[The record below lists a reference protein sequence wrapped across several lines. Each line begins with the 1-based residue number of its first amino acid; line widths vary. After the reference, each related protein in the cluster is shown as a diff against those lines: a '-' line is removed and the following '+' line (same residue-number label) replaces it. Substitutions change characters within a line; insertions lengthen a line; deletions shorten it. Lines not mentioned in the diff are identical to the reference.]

1 MVDLVLGIGA
11 AVGASVFYSLGIALQ
26 AMDAKEAPRE
36 EHLRLALVWG
46 LVKRGRWMLGTGLS
60 ILGWPLQVIALL
72 LAPLVV
78 VQPAL
83 AAGLLVLV
91 FVGQRMLGE
100 HAGTHEHL
108 AMAAIVVGVIGAGL
122 CAPPRSTGHTS
133 ERLTILIVL
142 VVLAA
147 ASLLPYLLRALRR
160 SPASVTIVCAGLA
173 FGWSGV
179 ATKLASDDLSHG
191 YLRAWR
197 SPGGLATAAASAVG
211 VLSESSSLQARPAIQ
226 VAPVVFVTQTIVP
239 VALAPVLFGER
250 FSDTPLGGV
259 PLALSLLLL
268 VAGAAAL
275 VRSPLL
281 LALMGGEPISH
292 DNGSTPSPSPPS
304 EETIRS
310 TPGHRGGRSVDRH
323 HQHIARA
330 RASLRQGAR
339 RRSGAT
345 TPSPEPRRRCAPAAA
360 GRRSAHRRAA
370 GSRTC
375 GADPSA
381 CAWERSVRRVRSQRK
396 QDVPGTTSG
405 SI

>member
-26 AMDAKEAPRE
+26 AMDAKEAPRDD
-36 EHLRLALVWG
+36 HLRLALVWG
-46 LVKRGRWMLGTGLS
+46 LIKRGRWMLGTGLS

-100 HAGTHEHL
+100 HAGAREHI
-108 AMAAIVVGVIGAGL
+108 AMAAIVIGVIGAGL

-133 ERLTILIVL
+133 ERLTILLVL
-142 VVLAA
+142 TVLAV
-147 ASLLPYLLRALRR
+147 ASLLPYILRAMRR

-173 FGWSGV
+173 FGWSGI

-191 YLRAWR
+191 YLAVAVAW
-197 SPGGLATAAASAVG
+197 GLATAAASAVG

-239 VALAPVLFGER
+239 VALAPLLFGER
-250 FSDTPLGGV
+250 FYDTPLGGV
-259 PLALSLLLL
+259 PLVLSLVLLI
-268 VAGAAAL
+268 VGAAVL

-281 LALMGGEPISH
+281 LALMGGDPISQ
-292 DNGSTPSPSPPS
+292 DSGSAPSPAPPS

-310 TPGHRGGRSVDRH
+310 TP
-323 HQHIARA
+323 
-330 RASLRQGAR
+330 
-339 RRSGAT
+339 
-345 TPSPEPRRRCAPAAA
+345 
-360 GRRSAHRRAA
+360 
-370 GSRTC
+370 RTED
-375 GADPSA
+375 ADPSTVTTKTSPA
-381 CAWERSVRRVRSQRK
+381 RVR
-396 QDVPGTTSG
+396 P
-405 SI
+405 